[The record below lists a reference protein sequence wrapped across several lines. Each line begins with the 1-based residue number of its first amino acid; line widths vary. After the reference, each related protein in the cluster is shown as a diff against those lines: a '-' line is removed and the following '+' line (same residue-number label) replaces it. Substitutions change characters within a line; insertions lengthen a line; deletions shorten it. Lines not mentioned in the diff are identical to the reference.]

1 MNCKNNDDQAEIKR
15 KDIISL
21 EYYISYLLVIL
32 GYARIWPVDSF
43 SLYKILFSTGATIVF
58 ILGNSLLLL
67 SEIVQ
72 LTMTNNLQLFAN
84 IIGVICMHL
93 SGLIKWC
100 YCIKKN
106 HQIVDIVIKLEKCHV
121 LCQQIDNSEEG
132 CRIYRNE
139 MEYARRYSS
148 YFIYGWACAC
158 IYGVLHWCTN
168 PFLLGTWAL
177 KQINSTNHTFIN
189 RSLPFIGWYP
199 LNTDDIYNYIY
210 LYVMQVIGG
219 ISSAFGIICYDT
231 FYVTMLMI
239 ICAQFQHINTILQR
253 IDFDNVPE
261 AMFILERKLKNCVVC
276 HAEIIKFLKTLQTFC
291 GPAMFMQCVETLV
304 LICLVS
310 FEASTIKI
318 GIDMESIFKLWALLE
333 YFLCASVQLY
343 IFCFFATQLEHL
355 GLQIAHSVYFC
366 GWELMIFKE
375 RKDQS
380 KNNFGKQLKH
390 CNIDRLVQ
398 TIMVRAQ
405 RPIILT
411 GGPFYVLSLETF
423 RVIIS
428 LAMSNSVML
437 RTISDT
443 TLDE

>member
-1 MNCKNNDDQAEIKR
+1 M
-15 KDIISL
+15 
-21 EYYISYLLVIL
+21 
-32 GYARIWPVDSF
+32 
-43 SLYKILFSTGATIVF
+43 LFSTGATTVF
-58 ILGNSLLLL
+58 ILGNSLLLF

-72 LTMTNNLQLFAN
+72 LTMINDLQLFAN

-93 SGLIKWC
+93 AGLIKWC
-100 YCIKKN
+100 YCIKEN
-106 HQIVDIVIKLEKCHV
+106 HQIIDIVIKLEKCHV

-132 CRIYRNE
+132 CRIYRNK
-139 MEYARRYSS
+139 MECAHRYSS

-158 IYGVLHWCTN
+158 TYGVLHWCIN

-177 KQINSTNHTFIN
+177 KQMNSTNHTFIK

-210 LYVMQVIGG
+210 LYVIQVIGG

-239 ICAQFQHINTILQR
+239 ICVQFQHINTILQR
-253 IDFDNVPE
+253 NNFDKYDQSLFLSQVICKINSLDHGKILLDLQRARSNVYSRE
-261 AMFILERKLKNCVVC
+261 KVKELRGLSCRDY
-276 HAEIIKFLKTLQTFC
+276 
-291 GPAMFMQCVETLV
+291 
-304 LICLVS
+304 
-310 FEASTIKI
+310 KI
-318 GIDMESIFKLWALLE
+318 HMESIFKLWTLLV

-343 IFCFFATQLEHL
+343 VFCFFATQLGHL

-423 RVIIS
+423 RVVSNILYMANFRHSSTDII
-428 LAMSNSVML
+428 LFYF
-437 RTISDT
+437 
-443 TLDE
+443 

>member
-1 MNCKNNDDQAEIKR
+1 MNRKSNDDQAEIKK
-15 KDIISL
+15 KDVSI
-21 EYYISYLLVIL
+21 EYYISDLLVIL
-32 GYARIWPVDSF
+32 GYARIWPVDF
-43 SLYKILFSTGATIVF
+43 SLCKMLFSTGVII
-58 ILGNSLLLL
+58 ILISANSLILLA
-67 SEIVQ
+67 EIVQ
-72 LTMTNNLQLFAN
+72 LTMINDLKLFAN
-84 IIGVICMHL
+84 IIGVICLHL
-93 SGLIKWC
+93 AGLIKWC
-100 YCIKKN
+100 YCIKGN
-106 HQIVDIVIKLEKCHV
+106 RQIVDIAIKLEKCHV
-121 LCQQIDNSEEG
+121 LCQQIDNSKEG
-132 CRIYRNE
+132 CRMYRNE
-139 MEYARRYSS
+139 MEYARRCSS
-148 YFIYGWACAC
+148 YFIYGWACPC

-177 KQINSTNHTFIN
+177 KQMNSTNHTFIK
-189 RSLPFIGWYP
+189 RSLPYIGWYP

-219 ISSAFGIICYDT
+219 LSSVFGNIFYDT

-239 ICAQFQHINTILQR
+239 VCAQFQYINTALQR
-253 IDFDNVPE
+253 INFDNNVPE
-261 AMFILERKLKNCVVC
+261 AMFILERKLKNCVDC

-304 LICLVS
+304 LLCLVS

-318 GIDMESIFKLWALLE
+318 AIDKESIFKLWSLLE
-333 YFLCASVQLY
+333 YFLSASIQLY
-343 IFCFFATQLEHL
+343 VFCFFATQLKYL
-355 GLQIAHSVYFC
+355 GLQIAYSVYFC
-366 GWELMIFKE
+366 GWEFIIFNE

-380 KNNFGKQLKH
+380 KNNIGKQLKL

-398 TIMVRAQ
+398 MIMVRAQ
-405 RPIILT
+405 EPIILT

-443 TLDE
+443 MLDE

>member
-1 MNCKNNDDQAEIKR
+1 M
-15 KDIISL
+15 
-21 EYYISYLLVIL
+21 
-32 GYARIWPVDSF
+32 
-43 SLYKILFSTGATIVF
+43 LFSTGATTVF
-58 ILGNSLLLL
+58 ILGNSLLLF

-72 LTMTNNLQLFAN
+72 LTMINDLQLFAN

-93 SGLIKWC
+93 AGLIKWC
-100 YCIKKN
+100 YCIKEN
-106 HQIVDIVIKLEKCHV
+106 HQIIDIVIKLEKCHV

-132 CRIYRNE
+132 CRIYRNK
-139 MEYARRYSS
+139 MECAHRYSS

-158 IYGVLHWCTN
+158 TYGVLHWCIN

-177 KQINSTNHTFIN
+177 KQMNSTNHTFIK

-210 LYVMQVIGG
+210 LYVIQVIGG

-239 ICAQFQHINTILQR
+239 ICVQFQHINTILQR
-253 IDFDNVPE
+253 NNFDKYDQSLFLSQVICKINSLDHGKILLDLQRARSNVYSRE
-261 AMFILERKLKNCVVC
+261 KVKELRGLSCRDYK
-276 HAEIIKFLKTLQTFC
+276 
-291 GPAMFMQCVETLV
+291 
-304 LICLVS
+304 
-310 FEASTIKI
+310 
-318 GIDMESIFKLWALLE
+318 
-333 YFLCASVQLY
+333 
-343 IFCFFATQLEHL
+343 

-423 RVIIS
+423 RVVSNILYMANFRHSSTDII
-428 LAMSNSVML
+428 LFYF
-437 RTISDT
+437 
-443 TLDE
+443 